1 MQFKG
6 KIIEALPVVTGQGAR
21 GQWVKQGFVLEY
33 ESGQYPKSIAFD
45 VFGDERLQKFRI
57 SVGEELICDIDFKVV
72 KGKNGGTFNN
82 VDCWR
87 VGRVAQMQQQAAQA
101 AAQPQQQAQ
110 GCQVVYPDRQPQQAP
125 PQQQPLYPPQG
136 QAQQPAGDV
145 TQAGSDG
152 LPFWIAVEL
161 FKETF
166 NLEEYGC

>member
-87 VGRVAQMQQQAAQA
+87 VTRVNQVQQQAAQA

-125 PQQQPLYPPQG
+125 AQQQPLYPPQG
-136 QAQQPAGDV
+136 QQQYDV
-145 TQAGSDG
+145 TQEGSG
-152 LPFWIAVEL
+152 NLPF
-161 FKETF
+161 
-166 NLEEYGC
+166 

>member
-72 KGKNGGTFNN
+72 KGRNGGTFNS
-82 VDCWR
+82 VDCWNVTR
-87 VGRVAQMQQQAAQA
+87 ANQV
-101 AAQPQQQAQ
+101 QQQAQ
-110 GCQVVYPDRQPQQAP
+110 PQGCETYYPNQQTAQAPQPQTQYQPQQ
-125 PQQQPLYPPQG
+125 
-136 QAQQPAGDV
+136 
-145 TQAGSDG
+145 TQAPLPPPANTQGDG
-152 LPFWIAVEL
+152 QLPF
-161 FKETF
+161 
-166 NLEEYGC
+166 

>member
-72 KGKNGGTFNN
+72 KGRNGGTFNS
-82 VDCWR
+82 VDCWNVTR
-87 VGRVAQMQQQAAQA
+87 VNQVQQQ
-101 AAQPQQQAQ
+101 AQPQQPQQAAAAPQ
-110 GCQVVYPDRQPQQAP
+110 GCQVVYPDRQPAQAP
-125 PQQQPLYPPQG
+125 QQTQNQPQQTRAPFPPPGTPQDDG
-136 QAQQPAGDV
+136 Q
-145 TQAGSDG
+145 
-152 LPFWIAVEL
+152 LPF
-161 FKETF
+161 
-166 NLEEYGC
+166 